1 MIGQFSLNNLPKL
14 KAGKA
19 RVEVIFFIDENNILN
34 VSAKDVSNE
43 LNKNEIV
50 IVNKDRK
57 INDEQIKKIK
67 ENIKKFDE
75 NENNLNL
82 NGAELLKNEIV
93 KYREKIQNSNNKKE
107 KYEFQKKICEN
118 FEKFMEKFDLE
129 KLNKNEDYLE
139 KFNNYLI
146 YLIKEYYSIL

>member
-82 NGAELLKNEIV
+82 NGAELLKMKLLNLE
-93 KYREKIQNSNNKKE
+93 KKFKIQMIKK
-107 KYEFQKKICEN
+107 KNMNFKRKFVKI
-118 FEKFMEKFDLE
+118 L
-129 KLNKNEDYLE
+129 KNLW
-139 KFNNYLI
+139 KNLI
-146 YLIKEYYSIL
+146 